1 MVSKMNSTIE
11 NITINTVQ
19 ELVDHNQEMVKW
31 CKERNEDSTLYNYY
45 EGKLDAYTNVLEMLT
60 DIQRI
65 MA

>member
-1 MVSKMNSTIE
+1 MDSTIE

>member
-1 MVSKMNSTIE
+1 MNSTVE

-19 ELVDHNQEMVKW
+19 ELVDHNQEMVNW

-45 EGKLDAYTNVLEMLT
+45 EGKLDAYTRVLEMLT

>member
-1 MVSKMNSTIE
+1 MVNKMNSTVE

-45 EGKLDAYTNVLEMLT
+45 EGKLDAYTKVLEMLT
-60 DIQRI
+60 DIKRI
-65 MA
+65 TS

>member
-1 MVSKMNSTIE
+1 MNSTIE

-45 EGKLDAYTNVLEMLT
+45 EGKLDAYKNVLEMLT